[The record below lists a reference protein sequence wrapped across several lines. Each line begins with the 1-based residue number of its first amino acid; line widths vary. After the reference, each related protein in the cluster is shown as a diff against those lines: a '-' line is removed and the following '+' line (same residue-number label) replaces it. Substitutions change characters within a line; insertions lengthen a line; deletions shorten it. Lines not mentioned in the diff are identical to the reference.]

1 MATVVVTGANRG
13 IGLELVRQLVARGDA
28 VIGACRRSSR
38 ELDESGAEVV
48 TGVDV
53 TSDEGVSKLVTAVGD
68 RLLDVVVHNAG
79 ILEHGPSD
87 AVSGFD
93 FASIRRQ
100 MEVNAYGPLRVTA
113 ALVRHVPHGGKL
125 IFVSS
130 RAGSIGDNASG
141 GLYGYRMSKAAL
153 NMAAKSLARD
163 LADRGI
169 AVGVLHPGFVRTEM
183 TGGNGNVDAREAAAG
198 LIARIDALGPQT
210 SGTFWHAS
218 GEILPW

>member
-28 VIGACRRSSR
+28 VIAACRRSSR

-53 TSDEGVSKLVTAVGD
+53 TSDEGVSKLVAAVGD